1 MNAEPYILVFCCGVL
16 ALAIL
21 LAFLNLIG
29 A

>member
-1 MNAEPYILVFCCGVL
+1 MSADKFILGFCCGVL